1 MTTYEMKNTLDGYP
15 ADVLLQVGLPDIKF
29 YAEGNQLQALRTISW
44 ATSASTCRRT
54 AGSALSAERAAPV
67 CTP

>member
-29 YAEGNQLQALRTISW
+29 YAEGNQLQAL
-44 ATSASTCRRT
+44 CPFHEDNKL
-54 AGSALSAERAAPV
+54 GNFGLNLSKN
-67 CTP
+67 CCM